1 MRDAGPRDLPPGG
14 GALARL
20 HLLAG
25 HLAILGAGLLR
36 PRLTLGVRLAAFD
49 PQGRIFL
56 VRHSYLPGWHLPG
69 GGIDR
74 GETAR
79 AAARREAAE
88 EGGIESTADPAFFH
102 LYHHAT
108 TGRHDH
114 IALFTLR
121 DARQPPGWTPRGAEI
136 REAGFFATAA
146 LPETTTPATRT
157 RLAELGGERPP
168 SDLW

>member
-1 MRDAGPRDLPPGG
+1 VTTRPPRDLPPGG
-14 GALARL
+14 GAFARL
-20 HLLAG
+20 YLLAG
-25 HLAILGAGLLR
+25 NLAILGAGLLR
-36 PRLTLGVRLAAFD
+36 SRLTLGVRLAAFD
-49 PQGRIFL
+49 AQGRVFL

-69 GGIDR
+69 GAIDR

-79 AAARREAAE
+79 AAALREAAE
-88 EGGIESTADPAFFH
+88 EGGIGSTADPAFFH

-114 IALFTLR
+114 IALFTLH
-121 DARQPPGWTPRGAEI
+121 DARQHPDWTPRGAEI
-136 REAGFFATAA
+136 LEAGFFAAAA
-146 LPETTTPATRT
+146 LPETTTPATRN

>member
-1 MRDAGPRDLPPGG
+1 VSDSRPRDLPAGG
-14 GALARL
+14 GALTRL
-20 HLLAG
+20 HLFAG
-25 HLAILGAGLLR
+25 NLAILGVSLLR

-49 PQGRIFL
+49 AEGRVFL

-88 EGGIESTADPAFFH
+88 EGGIECLAEPAFFH

-114 IALFTLR
+114 VALFTVQ
-121 DARQPPGWTPRGAEI
+121 DARQRAGWSPGGAEI
-136 REAGFFATAA
+136 LEAGFFAVES
-146 LPETTTPATRT
+146 LPETATPATRT
-157 RLAELGGERPP
+157 RLAELRGEAPP
-168 SDLW
+168 SDHW